1 MLPTIISSLTTT
13 AAGTILGWFFGRR
26 RQNIDNIDAAV
37 ETWQKIVDAL
47 QAQIERLL
55 QQRESDA
62 QKIET
67 LSREINLQ
75 INQIENLKM
84 KVEKLET
91 EVAKKDRLEA
101 LLKRYE
107 KTMSDAGIKY

>member
-1 MLPTIISSLTTT
+1 MWPTIISSLATT
-13 AAGTILGWFFGRR
+13 ACGTLLGWLFGRR

-62 QKIET
+62 QKIDALT
-67 LSREINLQ
+67 REITLQ
-75 INQIENLKM
+75 VNQIETLKV
-84 KVEKLET
+84 KVENLEN
-91 EVAKKDRLEA
+91 EVAKKERIEE

-107 KTMSDAGIKY
+107 RIMSSAGISY

>member
-1 MLPTIISSLTTT
+1 MWPTIITSLTTS
-13 AAGTILGWFFGRR
+13 AAGAVLGWLFGRR

-55 QQRESDA
+55 KQRESDA
-62 QKIET
+62 QKIDALT
-67 LSREINLQ
+67 REITLQ
-75 INQIENLKM
+75 VNQIETLKV
-84 KVEKLET
+84 KVESLEN
-91 EVAKKDRLEA
+91 EIAKKERIEE

-107 KTMSDAGIKY
+107 RIMTAAGIPY

>member
-1 MLPTIISSLTTT
+1 MITTIISSLG
-13 AAGTILGWFFGRR
+13 GTIIGSVLGWLFGRR

-55 QQRESDA
+55 KQRESDA
-62 QKIET
+62 QKIDALT
-67 LSREINLQ
+67 REITLQ
-75 INQIENLKM
+75 VNQIENLKM

-107 KTMSDAGIKY
+107 NLMTDAGIPY

>member
-1 MLPTIISSLTTT
+1 MWTTIISSL
-13 AAGTILGWFFGRR
+13 AGTLLGWLFGRR

-101 LLKRYE
+101 ILKRYE
-107 KTMSDAGIKY
+107 HLMSDAGISY